1 MGETRKKHKI
11 KKGKIAINIVLS
23 FLTIIWIF
31 PIFYAGISS
40 FKGRREYNLGNF
52 WDLPQGNFLID
63 NFRELNQTI
72 SITKG
77 MLNSCLYAALGAL
90 FAVIIATLAAYAIS
104 HLEIKHRMFWF
115 MFIYSGT
122 IFPFQ
127 IYLIPIYRG
136 YSKIGLYDTRL
147 GMVLFY
153 TAICIPFCMFV
164 LRNFFLGISKEICES
179 AKVDGAGDFTVL
191 TRIFLP
197 MAKAPLSIVF
207 LTQFTW
213 CWNDLMFGLTFTK
226 SPEVRTVMSAVSL
239 LGKANVPSLML
250 ACILVSIPT
259 IALFMLLQKNFETG
273 FVYQSK

>member
-1 MGETRKKHKI
+1 MAEI
-11 KKGKIAINIVLS
+11 KKKRKINKGKAAINIILGLLAVV
-23 FLTIIWIF
+23 WIF
-31 PIFYAGISS
+31 PILYAFVSS
-40 FKGRREYNLGNF
+40 FKGRQEYNLGSF
-52 WDLPQGNFLID
+52 WDLPKGNALLE
-63 NFRELNQTI
+63 NFKSLNQ
-72 SITKG
+72 SIGITSG
-77 MLNSCLYAALGAL
+77 MFNSFIYAVAGAA

-104 HLEIKHRMFWF
+104 HLEIKHRVFWF

-127 IYLIPIYRG
+127 IYLIPIYKG
-136 YSKIGLYDTRL
+136 YSKTGLYDTRL
-147 GMVLFY
+147 GMIMFY

-164 LRNFFLGISKEICES
+164 LRNFFMGISKEICES
-179 AKVDGAGDFTVL
+179 AKVDGASDLQVL
-191 TRIFLP
+191 LKIFLP

-226 SPEVRTVMSAVSL
+226 STNVRTVMAAVSL
-239 LGKANVPSLML
+239 LGKANIPSLML

-259 IALFMLLQKNFETG
+259 IALFMLLQKNFESG

>member
-1 MGETRKKHKI
+1 MRKNTGKRKI
-11 KKGKIAINIVLS
+11 KKGKAAINII
-23 FLTIIWIF
+23 LTILAAVWMF
-31 PIFYAGISS
+31 PVLYAFISS
-40 FKGRREYNLGNF
+40 FKGRQEYNLGNF
-52 WDLPQGNFLID
+52 WDLPTGNHLVE
-63 NFRELNQTI
+63 NFQSLNQSI
-72 SITKG
+72 SITNG
-77 MLNSCLYAALGAL
+77 MLNSFLYAALGAA
-90 FAVIIATLAAYAIS
+90 FAVAIATLAAYAIS

-127 IYLIPIYRG
+127 IYLIPIYKG
-136 YSKIGLYDTRL
+136 YSKTGLYDTRL
-147 GMVLFY
+147 GMILFY

-164 LRNFFLGISKEICES
+164 LRNFFLGISREICES
-179 AKVDGAGDFTVL
+179 AKVDGASDFQVL

-226 SPEVRTVMSAVSL
+226 STNIRTVMSAVSL

-259 IALFMLLQKNFETG
+259 ILLFMLLQKNFETG

>member
-1 MGETRKKHKI
+1 M
-11 KKGKIAINIVLS
+11 INVVLF
-23 FLTIIWIF
+23 FLALIWIF
-31 PIFYAGISS
+31 SVLFAFMSS

-52 WDLPQGNFLID
+52 WDLPQGNSLMD
-63 NFRELNQTI
+63 NFKELNQSI

-77 MLNSCLYAALGAL
+77 IGNSFLYAVLGAL
-90 FAVIIATLAAYAIS
+90 FAVAIATLAAYAIS
-104 HLEIKHRMFWF
+104 HLEIKHKMLWF

-136 YSKIGLYDTRL
+136 FSKAGLYDTRL

-164 LRNFFLGISKEICES
+164 LRNFFLGISREICES
-179 AKVDGAGDFTVL
+179 AKVDGAGDFQVL
-191 TRIFLP
+191 VKIFLP
-197 MAKAPLSIVF
+197 MAKAP
-207 LTQFTW
+207 
-213 CWNDLMFGLTFTK
+213 DM
-226 SPEVRTVMSAVSL
+226 RTVMSAVSL

-259 IALFMLLQKNFETG
+259 IALFMFLQKNFESG

>member
-1 MGETRKKHKI
+1 MQKTGKKRKL
-11 KKGKIAINIVLS
+11 KKGKITINIILT
-23 FLTIIWIF
+23 FLAVIWIF
-31 PIFYAGISS
+31 PILYALISS
-40 FKGRREYNLGNF
+40 FKGRQEYNLGNF
-52 WDLPQGNFLID
+52 WDLPQGNHLAE
-63 NFRELNQTI
+63 NFQSLNQSI
-72 SITKG
+72 SIVDG
-77 MLNSCLYAALGAL
+77 MLNSFLYAAVGAF
-90 FAVIIATLAAYAIS
+90 FAVAIATLAAYAIS

-136 YSKIGLYDTRL
+136 YSEIGLYDTKL
-147 GMVLFY
+147 GMMLFY
-153 TAICIPFCMFV
+153 MAICIPFCMFV
-164 LRNFFLGISKEICES
+164 LRNFFMGISREICES

-191 TRIFLP
+191 TKIFLP

-226 SPEVRTVMSAVSL
+226 SPEARTVMSAVSL
-239 LGKANVPSLML
+239 LGKGNVPSLML

-259 IALFMLLQKNFETG
+259 VVLFLLLQKNFETG
-273 FVYQSK
+273 LVYQSK